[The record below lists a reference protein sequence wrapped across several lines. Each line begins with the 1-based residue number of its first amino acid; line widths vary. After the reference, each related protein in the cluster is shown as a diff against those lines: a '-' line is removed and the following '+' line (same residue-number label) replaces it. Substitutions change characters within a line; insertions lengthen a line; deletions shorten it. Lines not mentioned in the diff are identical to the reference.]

1 MLDQAVQTGLLS
13 PVWAGAQFRLPIL
26 RRFLPLLPTVFP
38 LNFNQNYKFACFC
51 LKKAHMSIKMQIGC
65 NETQQ
70 RKAATPTI
78 RKLSVACGTSFFGA
92 AVVNDLVKFKERSQ
106 SVIA

>member
-1 MLDQAVQTGLLS
+1 
-13 PVWAGAQFRLPIL
+13 
-26 RRFLPLLPTVFP
+26 
-38 LNFNQNYKFACFC
+38 
-51 LKKAHMSIKMQIGC
+51 MSIKMQIGC

-78 RKLSVACGTSFFGA
+78 RKPSVACGTSFFGA

-106 SVIA
+106 SVIAKRHAPCPNEVQEVSHTRDFFQGDSIAEREIAKGSIHAGIAKRRP